1 MIRIKIL
8 YLIECLISG
17 NKMNFFN
24 ISQNKL
30 KQYISDKDNSIKNTI
45 VKLNNVYGLFQ
56 IILDAN
62 NKLVGTLTDGDI
74 RRGILKGHDI
84 NEKVEVFMN
93 KNPIFSYKE
102 KKGEHI
108 KLLSSIER
116 EPFFLPILNFP
127 FS

>member
-1 MIRIKIL
+1 
-8 YLIECLISG
+8 
-17 NKMNFFN
+17 MNFFN

-30 KQYISDKDNSIKNTI
+30 KQYVSDKDDSIKSTI

-93 KNPIFSYKE
+93 KNPIFS
-102 KKGEHI
+102 
-108 KLLSSIER
+108 
-116 EPFFLPILNFP
+116 
-127 FS
+127 